1 MEFEEPTN
9 QLPEPVTSK
18 SGLVTTATIEQKDLD
33 CTPHNAPDCNVSP
46 HNAAGETTKS
56 PIQMNLPLKSLA
68 FTKAFPAVIIPESI
82 PSLDPRKF
90 GASAEYHAPLQ
101 AHTASMPPRPSSA
114 PTSPKKSS
122 QQDYQQVVA
131 DLKNYAGSI
140 NIPEGSTLIKIPV
153 PQLLLWGIR
162 E

>member
-1 MEFEEPTN
+1 M
-9 QLPEPVTSK
+9 
-18 SGLVTTATIEQKDLD
+18 
-33 CTPHNAPDCNVSP
+33 SP

-68 FTKAFPAVIIPESI
+68 FFTKAFPAVIIPESI

-131 DLKNYAGSI
+131 DSHEKAGGGAI
-140 NIPEGSTLIKIPV
+140 DFWAVTEFVGFQ
-153 PQLLLWGIR
+153 QLAGLS
-162 E
+162 